1 MEWVAG
7 DPCSPEQGHEEAR
20 GGRETA
26 MNLPALCIRRPVMT
40 TLLTAALCVFGVM
53 AYRLLPVSDLPN
65 IDFPTIVVSANLP
78 GATPETMASAVATPL
93 EQQFSTI
100 AGIDSMT
107 STSSLGGTSI
117 TIQFNLTRDIDA
129 AAQDVQA
136 AIAAVQR
143 RLPSDM
149 PAPPSLRK
157 TNPAD
162 SPIIWL
168 ALSSPTLPLSVV
180 DEYAQTYLA
189 QRISTIDGVAQ
200 VAIYGAQKYAL
211 RVQLDPSALA
221 SRGITLDEV
230 RAALASHNVNLPTGV
245 LDGNQQSMTV
255 VATGQLANSAEF
267 SQIVVAYRN
276 HAPVRLGELAQVIDS
291 VQENR
296 IASWYYDQQGGYRSI
311 ALGVQRQPGT
321 NTVEIVQKVRALL
334 PAFRQ
339 QLPASVKLE
348 VMFDRSVTIHESV
361 EDVKFTLLLSI
372 ALVVLVIFLFLRT
385 LTATIIPSIAI
396 PMALLGTFI
405 AMYFFGYTVDNL
417 SLLALTLSVGFV
429 VDDAIVMLE
438 NIVRYIERGMPVRE
452 AAFKGAGEIGFT
464 IMSMTL
470 SLVAVFLPVLFMSG
484 LVGRLLHEFAVTITA
499 SILVSGLVSL
509 TLTPMLC
516 SRFLKPHRSGQ
527 NHGRDARATPEHGGF
542 YHAMESVFNAMV
554 RLYERTLRFTMRHR
568 VATVLVAF
576 AMIALTVIVG
586 RALPTG
592 FIPTDDNGQIFAP
605 TEAAQDVSFA
615 EMVRHQQAAAAIIAR
630 HPAVESFMS
639 SIGAG
644 GSLTATSNQGRFFM
658 KLKPRDQ
665 RPHANDVVQD
675 LRRQLAAVPGFRVY
689 PQVLPPIRLGGTLSR
704 AMYQFTLFGSDLK
717 ELYAAAQGM
726 ESKLRGLDGLQD
738 VNSDLQIS
746 NPQLRVEI
754 DRDRAST
761 LGITPQQIEE
771 TLYSAYGSRQVSTI
785 YTPTNQYFVI
795 MEMAPEFQRNP
806 EALSL
811 LYLRSKSGKPVPLDT
826 VAQLKREVGPLTV
839 NHLGQVPAVTIS
851 FNLRPGYSL
860 GEATEAVTEL
870 ARNTLPATISY
881 GFQGSAQAFASSM
894 KGLGVLLIMAVLV
907 IYIVLGILY
916 EDFIHPITIL
926 SGLPAA
932 SFGALAT
939 LWLFNEELNVMG
951 YVGIILLIGIVK
963 KNAIMMIDFA
973 LAARGQGESSP
984 EKAIVQACLVRFRP
998 IMMTTFAALAA
1009 ALPIALG
1016 LGAGA
1021 DSRRPLGLAVV
1032 GGLVV
1037 SQLLTLYI
1045 TPVIYV
1051 YMDKFT
1057 AKTRKRMALGEQAAG
1072 AEPEPLLVK

>member
-1 MEWVAG
+1 
-7 DPCSPEQGHEEAR
+7 
-20 GGRETA
+20 

-65 IDFPTIVVSANLP
+65 IDFPTIVVNASLP

-100 AGIDSMT
+100 AGVDSMT
-107 STSSLGGTSI
+107 STSYLGATSI
-117 TIQFNLTRDIDA
+117 TLQFTLSRDIDA

-143 RLPSDM
+143 RLPTDM

-162 SPIIWL
+162 SPILWL

-189 QRISTIDGVAQ
+189 QRISTVEGVAQ
-200 VAIYGAQKYAL
+200 VQIYGAQKYAL
-211 RVQLDPSALA
+211 RVQLDPRALA
-221 SRGITLDEV
+221 SRGIALDEV
-230 RAALASHNVNLPTGV
+230 RSALASHNVNLPTGV

-255 VATGQLANSAEF
+255 VASGQLASTGQFRE
-267 SQIVVAYRN
+267 IIVAYRN
-276 HAPVRLGELAQVIDS
+276 GAPVRLGELAQVIDS

-296 IASWYYDQQGGYRSI
+296 VASWYYDRDGGQRAI
-311 ALGVQRQPGT
+311 GLGVQRQPGT
-321 NTVEIVQKVRALL
+321 NTVEIVKRVRALL

-339 QLPASVKLE
+339 QLPAAVKLE
-348 VMFDRSVTIHESV
+348 VMFDRSVTIHEAV
-361 EDVKFTLLLSI
+361 EDVKFTLVLSVV
-372 ALVVLVIFLFLRT
+372 LVVLVIFLFLRT

-405 AMYFFGYTVDNL
+405 VMYFFGYTLDIL

-438 NIVRYIERGMPVRE
+438 NIVRHVEEGMSVRE
-452 AAFKGAGEIGFT
+452 AAFKGSGEIGFT
-464 IMSMTL
+464 ILSMTL
-470 SLVAVFLPVLFMSG
+470 SLVAVFIPVLFMSG
-484 LVGRLLHEFAVTITA
+484 IVGRLLFEFAVTITA

-516 SRFLKPHRSGQ
+516 SRYLKPHRAGVVKH
-527 NHGRDARATPEHGGF
+527 NRFHR
-542 YHAMESVFNAMV
+542 AMEAVFNGMLA
-554 RLYERTLRFTMRHR
+554 LYERTLRFTMRHR
-568 VATVLVAF
+568 LMTAGVALLMIGLTLV
-576 AMIALTVIVG
+576 VG

-592 FIPTDDNGQIFAP
+592 FIPTDDTGQIFAP
-605 TEAAQDVSFA
+605 TEGAQDVSFA
-615 EMVRHQQAAAAIIAR
+615 EMSRHQLAAAAIIAK
-630 HPAVESFMS
+630 HPAVDSFMS
-639 SIGAG
+639 SIGG
-644 GSLTATSNQGRFFM
+644 GGALTSTSNQGRFFI
-658 KLKPRDQ
+658 KLKPRTE
-665 RPHANDVVQD
+665 RPHANVVVQD
-675 LRRQLAAVPGFRVY
+675 LRRQLAAVPGFRVF

-704 AMYQFTLFGSDLK
+704 AMYQFTLYGSDLK

-726 ESKLRGLDGLQD
+726 EAKMRTLDGLQD
-738 VNSDLQIS
+738 VNSDLLIS
-746 NPQLRVEI
+746 SPQLRVEI
-754 DRDRAST
+754 KRDRAAA

-771 TLYSAYGSRQVSTI
+771 TLFSAYGSRQVSTI

-795 MEMAPEFQRNP
+795 MEMAPEFQRTP

-811 LYLRSKSGKPVPLDT
+811 LYLRSRSGKPVPLDT
-826 VAQLKREVGPLTV
+826 VAELRRDVGPLTV

-860 GEATEAVTEL
+860 GEAAAAVTDL
-870 ARNTLPATISY
+870 ASRELPATVSF

-894 KGLGVLLIMAVLV
+894 KGLGLLLIMAVLV

-939 LWLFNEELNVMG
+939 LWLFKEELNVMG
-951 YVGIILLIGIVK
+951 YVGIILLLGIVK

-973 LAARGQGESSP
+973 LATRARGETSP

-1009 ALPIALG
+1009 AVPIALG

-1037 SQLLTLYI
+1037 SQFLTLYI

-1051 YMDKFT
+1051 YLDKFT
-1057 AKTRKRMALGEQAAG
+1057 ARARRRIAQGEVEHGGEAVPA
-1072 AEPEPLLVK
+1072 K